1 MRVLIDECLPK
12 KLKHEVSADLIR
24 TVPEMGW
31 ASTKNGLLMR
41 LAETE
46 FDVIL
51 TNDQNL
57 EYQQNLKLLNLAV
70 VVLVARTNDIIDMRP
85 LMPAANEALKKIRA
99 GDVVY
104 IKAPAS

>member
-12 KLKHEVSADLIR
+12 KLKNEISADVIR

-31 ASTKNGLLMR
+31 ASTKNGTLMR
-41 LAETE
+41 LAESE

-57 EYQQNLKLLNLAV
+57 EY
-70 VVLVARTNDIIDMRP
+70 
-85 LMPAANEALKKIRA
+85 
-99 GDVVY
+99 
-104 IKAPAS
+104 